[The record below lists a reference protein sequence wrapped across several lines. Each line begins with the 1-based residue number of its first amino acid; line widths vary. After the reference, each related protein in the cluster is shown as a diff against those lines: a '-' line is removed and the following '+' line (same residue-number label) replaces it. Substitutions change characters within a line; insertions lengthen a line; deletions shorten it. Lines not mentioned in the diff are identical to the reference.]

1 MTSSMTQRRPSLGLV
16 NPCRL
21 VALALLAGCG
31 LVHAEP
37 LRIATWN
44 LGWHVASAELA
55 PWISACAKTYV
66 RDAASG
72 TWLLTSPGAPGGSQ
86 GWDIT
91 EYRARIVGVDL
102 SVMPPCGVYQTADH
116 RNIPVSP
123 EAYEKRDAQRARVLE
138 SSVNADVIAF
148 QEVSGTAAVREALG
162 ARSNDY
168 NVCSFDGK
176 YKVQRLAFAWRKK
189 LGDAIEPC
197 SVVHDVS
204 LPSLPPENQVRPA
217 LTVALKLNGRR
228 VRFMTVH
235 LKSGCVSPLD
245 SKKRLLDGNT
255 GDDDPCPTLQQQV
268 APLESAYETLGVGVD
283 AFIMLGDFNRN
294 LAHENARVEGAEPVR
309 SDGVTDLA
317 TARPG
322 GVRTRNLWLEI
333 NDGAPASSRGA
344 LLAATC
350 PVSMAAA
357 AACDAA
363 KHRALSSDEQRALT
377 ARTALGCRNAIGLDH
392 VVVSQNLVVSV
403 KQVVKVPIG
412 AFGSSLPASPPKY
425 PNPLLAVSDH
435 CPVVLDV
442 DL

>member
-1 MTSSMTQRRPSLGLV
+1 MIY
-16 NPCRL
+16 RL
-21 VALALLAGCG
+21 RAVAIMSALAACG
-31 LVHAEP
+31 LAQAEP
-37 LRIATWN
+37 MRVASWN
-44 LGWHVASAELA
+44 LGWHIATAELA
-55 PWISACAKTYV
+55 PWIAACAKSYT

-72 TWLLTSPGAPGGSQ
+72 TWTLASPDAPGSQ
-86 GWDIT
+86 RGWDIS
-91 EYRARIVGVDL
+91 EYRAKIAGVDL
-102 SVMPPCGVYQTADH
+102 AVMPPCGVYQSANH
-116 RNIPVSP
+116 RNIPVTL
-123 EAYEKRDAQRARVLE
+123 EAYEKRGAQLARLLDG
-138 SSVNADVIAF
+138 SVNADVIAF

-197 SVVHDVS
+197 AVIHDLS
-204 LPSLPPENQVRPA
+204 LPSLPPEKQVRPG
-217 LTVALKLNGRR
+217 LTVALKLNGKK

-245 SKKRLLDGNT
+245 SKRRLLDGNT
-255 GDDDPCPTLQQQV
+255 GDDDPCPILQQQV
-268 APLESAYETLGVGVD
+268 APLEAAYETLGVGVD

-294 LAHENARVEGAEPVR
+294 LAHENARVEGADPIR

-317 TARPG
+317 TPRPS

-333 NDGAPASSRGA
+333 NDGVPASSRSS

-363 KHRALSSDEQRALT
+363 KHRALSLDEQRALT

-392 VVVSQNLVVSV
+392 VVVSQSLVVSV
-403 KQVVKVPIG
+403 KQVMKVPIG
-412 AFGSSLPASPPKY
+412 EFGSSLAASLPKY

-435 CPVVLDV
+435 CPVVLDI

>member
-1 MTSSMTQRRPSLGLV
+1 MW
-16 NPCRL
+16 
-21 VALALLAGCG
+21 ALA
-31 LVHAEP
+31 
-37 LRIATWN
+37 
-44 LGWHVASAELA
+44 SA
-55 PWISACAKTYV
+55 
-66 RDAASG
+66 
-72 TWLLTSPGAPGGSQ
+72 GAPGSLL

-91 EYRARIVGVDL
+91 EYHAKIAGVDL
-102 SVMPPCGVYQTADH
+102 AVMPPCGVFQSADH
-116 RNIPVSP
+116 RNIAVSR
-123 EAYEKRDAQRARVLE
+123 EAYEKRSAQLARVLE

-162 ARSNDY
+162 ARSSDY

-176 YKVQRLAFAWRKK
+176 YKVQRLAFAWRTK

-197 SVVHDVS
+197 TVAHDVS
-204 LPSLPPENQVRPA
+204 LPNLPSERQVRPA
-217 LTVALKLNGRR
+217 LTLGLQVNGKKI
-228 VRFMTVH
+228 RFMTVH

-245 SKKRLLDGNT
+245 SKKRVLDGNT

-268 APLESAYETLGVGVD
+268 APLEAAYEALGVGVD

-317 TARPG
+317 TRRPD

-333 NDGAPASSRGA
+333 NDGAPASSRGT

-363 KHRALSSDEQRALT
+363 KHRALSLDEQRALT
-377 ARTALGCRNAIGLDH
+377 ARSALGCRNAIGLDH
-392 VVVSQNLVVSV
+392 VVVSQNLVASV
-403 KQVVKVPIG
+403 RQVVKVPIG

-425 PNPLLAVSDH
+425 PKPLLAVSDH